1 MRWLIATDSGLSV
14 RNRSRKLFPYLADE
28 GDMQADSSP
37 VVDRVEPGSAKPNPV
52 RLAVCVN
59 TYLRPEGLE
68 RFLRA
73 LAGAVFTDL
82 PPQIDVVVVD
92 NDAEATARKVCKNAD
107 EWFPF
112 DLHYVV
118 EKRRGIPQ
126 ARNTA
131 LSVAMPLADFVAI
144 TDDDVEP
151 TPGWLAE
158 LLRVQGVYQAD
169 VVAGPNP
176 PRFIEEPP
184 AWAVEGQFFESAR
197 RATGISIDKAATNN
211 VLVRCDALERMGR
224 LFDES
229 FGLQGGEDTEF
240 FGRMARAGHRM
251 VWADAAIVYERIPT
265 TRATLRWLLQRAYRI
280 ANGLGSPE
288 LRRLKGLTAPW
299 VFVNGLKCLARGTV
313 HLVLAIAL
321 RRGAAARVRALS
333 RLASGAGW
341 LTGLFGLRYR
351 EYARVYGK

>member
-1 MRWLIATDSGLSV
+1 M
-14 RNRSRKLFPYLADE
+14 FAD
-28 GDMQADSSP
+28 P
-37 VVDRVEPGSAKPNPV
+37 
-52 RLAVCVN
+52 
-59 TYLRPEGLE
+59 
-68 RFLRA
+68 
-73 LAGAVFTDL
+73 
-82 PPQIDVVVVD
+82 PPQVDVVVVD
-92 NDAEATARKVCKNAD
+92 NDAEESARKVCEHAR

-131 LSVAMPLADFVAI
+131 LSVAMPLADYVVI

-176 PRFIEEPP
+176 PRFVDGPP
-184 AWAVEGQFFESAR
+184 AWVVEGRFFESPR
-197 RATGISIDKAATNN
+197 RATGIAIKTAATNN
-211 VLVRCDALERMGR
+211 VFVCRDALERMDR
-224 LFDES
+224 LFDERI
-229 FGLQGGEDTEF
+229 GLQGFDDTEF
-240 FGRMARAGHRM
+240 FRRMAQKGHRM
-251 VWADAAIVYERIPT
+251 VWADDAIVYECIPA

-280 ANGLGSPE
+280 ANGLGGPE
-288 LRRLKGLTAPW
+288 LRRLEGVTTPW
-299 VFVNGLKCLARGTV
+299 VFSNGLKCLARGAV
-313 HLVLAIAL
+313 HLALAVAL
-321 RRGAAARVRALS
+321 RRGAAARVHALL

-351 EYARVYGK
+351 EYVRVYGK

>member
-1 MRWLIATDSGLSV
+1 
-14 RNRSRKLFPYLADE
+14 
-28 GDMQADSSP
+28 MQSHSSP
-37 VVDRVEPGSAKPNPV
+37 QVDRVERGPAKPIPV

-59 TYLRPEGLE
+59 TYLRPEGLG

-73 LAGAVFTDL
+73 LAAAVFTDS

-92 NDAEATARKVCKNAD
+92 NDAGASARKFCEHARD
-107 EWFPF
+107 WFPY

-131 LSVAMPLADFVAI
+131 LSVAMPIADFVVI

-184 AWAVEGQFFESAR
+184 AWAVEGRFFESPR
-197 RATGISIDKAATNN
+197 RATGILIDKAATNN
-211 VLVRCDALERMGR
+211 VLVRSGALEQMGR

-229 FGLQGGEDTEF
+229 FGLKGGEDTELF
-240 FGRMARAGHRM
+240 ERMARAGHRM
-251 VWADAAIVYERIPT
+251 VWADAAIVYECIPS

-280 ANGLGSPE
+280 ANGVGSPE

-313 HLVLAIAL
+313 HLVLAVAL
-321 RRGAAARVRALS
+321 RRGVVARVHALLK
-333 RLASGAGW
+333 LASGAGW

-351 EYARVYGK
+351 EYTRVYGK

>member
-1 MRWLIATDSGLSV
+1 
-14 RNRSRKLFPYLADE
+14 
-28 GDMQADSSP
+28 MQA
-37 VVDRVEPGSAKPNPV
+37 VLAKRSFAIEDADPV

-68 RFLRA
+68 RFLQA
-73 LAGAVFTDL
+73 LAGATFAN
-82 PPQIDVVVVD
+82 PIPQIDVVVVD

-131 LSVAMPLADFVAI
+131 LSVAMPLADFVVI

-158 LLRVQGVYQAD
+158 LLRVQRVYRAE

-184 AWAVEGQFFESAR
+184 AWVVEGRFFESPR
-197 RATGISIDKAATNN
+197 RATGIGIKTAATNN
-211 VLVRCDALERMGR
+211 VLVRRDALERMDR
-224 LFDES
+224 LFDERL
-229 FGLQGGEDTEF
+229 GLQGFDDTEF
-240 FGRMARAGHRM
+240 FRRMAQKGHRM
-251 VWADAAIVYERIPT
+251 VWADDAIVYECIPA

-288 LRRLKGLTAPW
+288 LRRLEGVTAPW
-299 VFVNGLKCLARGTV
+299 VFSNGLKCLARGAV
-313 HLVLAIAL
+313 HLALAVAL
-321 RRGAAARVRALS
+321 RRGVVARIHALL

-341 LTGLFGLRYR
+341 LTGLFGMRYR
-351 EYARVYGK
+351 EYARVHGK

>member
-1 MRWLIATDSGLSV
+1 MASGSQPDSLSDSV
-14 RNRSRKLFPYLADE
+14 PDSP
-28 GDMQADSSP
+28 ADSTP
-37 VVDRVEPGSAKPNPV
+37 QVEPAQTGSARPSAV

-73 LAGAVFTDL
+73 LAGAVFAD
-82 PPQIDVVVVD
+82 PPPRVDVVVVD
-92 NDAEATARKVCKNAD
+92 NDAEESARAVCEQVR

-112 DLHYVV
+112 ELHYVV

-158 LLRVQGVYQAD
+158 LLRVQGVYKAD

-176 PRFIEEPP
+176 PRFIEQPP
-184 AWAVEGQFFESAR
+184 AWAVEGRFFESAR
-197 RATGISIDKAATNN
+197 RATGIPIDKAATNN
-211 VLVRCDALERMGR
+211 VLVRCAALERMDQ

-229 FGLQGGEDTEF
+229 LGLQGCDDSEF
-240 FGRMARAGHRM
+240 FRRMARQGHRM
-251 VWADAAIVYERIPT
+251 VWADDAIVYECIPAS
-265 TRATLRWLLQRAYRI
+265 RVTLRWILQRAYRI

-288 LRRLKGLTAPW
+288 LRRLDEVTGPW
-299 VFVNGLKCLARGTV
+299 VFKNGLKCLARGAV
-313 HLVLAIAL
+313 HLALAIAL
-321 RRGAAARVRALS
+321 RRGAVARVRALS

-351 EYARVYGK
+351 EYARVHGK

>member
-1 MRWLIATDSGLSV
+1 MQSDSAPRPDRAEPSTPTDPAQQEAAKG
-14 RNRSRKLFPYLADE
+14 
-28 GDMQADSSP
+28 G
-37 VVDRVEPGSAKPNPV
+37 VEAV

-59 TYLRPEGLE
+59 TYRRPEGLE
-68 RFLRA
+68 RLLRA
-73 LAGAVFTDL
+73 LARAVFAK
-82 PPQIDVVVVD
+82 PAPQVDVVVVD
-92 NDAEATARKVCKNAD
+92 NDAGESARGTCEHAR

-131 LSVAMPLADFVAI
+131 LAVAMPFADFVVI

-158 LLRVQGVYQAD
+158 LLRVQGVYRAD

-176 PRFIEEPP
+176 PRFLEEPP
-184 AWAVEGQFFESAR
+184 AWVVEGRFFESPR
-197 RATGISIDKAATNN
+197 RATGIPINVAATNN
-211 VLVRCDALERMGR
+211 VLVRCDALERMDR

-229 FGLQGGEDTEF
+229 LGLQGWDDTEF
-240 FGRMARAGHRM
+240 FRRVALNGNLM
-251 VWADAAIVYERIPT
+251 VWADNAVVYECIPASR
-265 TRATLRWLLQRAYRI
+265 TRLGWLLQRAYRI
-280 ANGLGSPE
+280 ANGLGGPE
-288 LRRLKGLTAPW
+288 LRRLEGVTRSW
-299 VFVNGLKCLARGTV
+299 VFLNGLKCLARGTL
-313 HLVLAIAL
+313 HLALALL
-321 RRGAAARVRALS
+321 RREGTVARAHALV
-333 RLASGAGW
+333 RLANGVGW

>member
-1 MRWLIATDSGLSV
+1 MQSDSPPESGHTK
-14 RNRSRKLFPYLADE
+14 RKAAKDGAD
-28 GDMQADSSP
+28 
-37 VVDRVEPGSAKPNPV
+37 VV

-59 TYLRPEGLE
+59 TYHRPEGLE

-73 LAGAVFTDL
+73 LAGAAFANPT
-82 PPQIDVVVVD
+82 PQVDVVVVD
-92 NDAEATARKVCKNAD
+92 NDAEASARKVCEHAR

-131 LSVAMPLADFVAI
+131 LSVAMPLADFVVI

-176 PRFIEEPP
+176 PRFIDEPP
-184 AWAVEGQFFESAR
+184 AWVVEGRFFESPR
-197 RATGISIDKAATNN
+197 RATGIAIKTAATNN
-211 VLVRCDALERMGR
+211 VFVRRDALERMDR
-224 LFDES
+224 LFDERL
-229 FGLQGGEDTEF
+229 GLQGFDDTEF
-240 FGRMARAGHRM
+240 FRRMAQEGHRM
-251 VWADAAIVYERIPT
+251 VWADDAIVYECIPE

-280 ANGLGSPE
+280 ANGLGGPE
-288 LRRLKGLTAPW
+288 LRRLEGVTAPW
-299 VFVNGLKCLARGTV
+299 VFSNGLKCLARGAV
-313 HLVLAIAL
+313 HLVRAVAL
-321 RRGAAARVRALS
+321 RRGEAARVHALL

-351 EYARVYGK
+351 EYARVHGK